1 MRRLRG
7 SLLASSAFALAMFAL
22 PSSAQTQTQT
32 QTQTQAQTQTAP
44 TRSASPKNIASRDAA
59 LRVLANK
66 LDLPLV
72 EETVATFSRQLR
84 RTLPGLFVN
93 AVGEGAGLG
102 ARWKRGNAYFD
113 ESLRQVDAALAAE
126 EARGGPLLKLDR
138 GDLLDAVNVPWTSDD
153 IAFLNDTAETELGR
167 QAQRA
172 IDAKAALQMT
182 RTLARRVH
190 LYADTQP
197 GAKSITDSFNDL
209 EARAQAQY
217 GDAALMLIALKGAD
231 PQRAKR
237 LQTLVEAVDTAPAD
251 ALGKRLADKLSQR
264 LLDAAAAQLPNLIAI
279 VAGFSAS
286 NP

>member
-22 PSSAQTQTQT
+22 PSSAQTRAQT
-32 QTQTQAQTQTAP
+32 QTQTAP

-113 ESLRQVDAALAAE
+113 ESLRQVDAALAA
-126 EARGGPLLKLDR
+126 D
-138 GDLLDAVNVPWTSDD
+138 
-153 IAFLNDTAETELGR
+153 
-167 QAQRA
+167 
-172 IDAKAALQMT
+172 
-182 RTLARRVH
+182 
-190 LYADTQP
+190 
-197 GAKSITDSFNDL
+197 
-209 EARAQAQY
+209 
-217 GDAALMLIALKGAD
+217 
-231 PQRAKR
+231 
-237 LQTLVEAVDTAPAD
+237 
-251 ALGKRLADKLSQR
+251 
-264 LLDAAAAQLPNLIAI
+264 
-279 VAGFSAS
+279 
-286 NP
+286 